1 MTVNTYATISRMGSR
16 VAMLVLVLASSI
28 AAAAP
33 DPLTLARRFYNL
45 GQFDQALVAAR
56 QAASNPATVSSARL
70 VIGRIHLERY
80 RQAATQSE
88 LDNARNELRGIDPR
102 ALDARERIELQVGLA
117 ALLYY
122 EERYGPAAEL
132 LAPIVEASATLAPDA
147 HTRALDWW
155 ATALDRQAQ
164 AQPPSER
171 GLVYFR
177 SAERMETELR
187 RDSASAPA
195 NYWLAASARA
205 AGDLD
210 RAWSAASAAWIRA
223 PLGPDRGVA
232 LRVDLDKLVTQA
244 IIPDKAARLPARE
257 RKQAQ
262 ANMTAEWEAFKKIW

>member
-1 MTVNTYATISRMGSR
+1 MGSR
-16 VAMLVLVLASSI
+16 GALLLLVLASSL
-28 AAAAP
+28 AAAVAP
-33 DPLTLARRFYNL
+33 DPLTLARRLYNQ
-45 GQFDQALVAAR
+45 GQLEQALVAAR

-80 RQAATQSE
+80 RQEPAAGE
-88 LDNARNELRGIDPR
+88 LDEARKELRSVDPR

-132 LAPIVEASATLAPDA
+132 LAPVVDASATLAPDA

-177 SAERMETELR
+177 IAERMEAELR

-195 NYWLAASARA
+195 NYWLAAAARA

-210 RAWSAASAAWIRA
+210 RAWSAASAGWIRA
-223 PLGPDRGVA
+223 TLAPDRGVA
-232 LRVDLDKLVTQA
+232 LRADLDKLVTQA
-244 IIPDKAARLPARE
+244 IVPDRAARLPQRE

-262 ANMTAEWEAFKKIW
+262 TAMMAEWEAFKAIW

>member
-1 MTVNTYATISRMGSR
+1 MTAATYVTICRMGSR
-16 VAMLVLVLASSI
+16 LAMLVLVLASSI

-33 DPLTLARRFYNL
+33 DPLTLARRYYNL
-45 GQFDQALVAAR
+45 GQWDQALVAAR
-56 QAASNPATVSSARL
+56 QAAANPATVSSARL

-80 RQAATQSE
+80 RQAAAAGE
-88 LDNARNELRGIDPR
+88 LDSARNELRGIDPR

-132 LAPIVEASATLAPDA
+132 LAPIVEASSTLAPDA

-171 GLVYFR
+171 GMVYYR
-177 SAERMETELR
+177 IAERMEGELR
-187 RDSASAPA
+187 RDSASVPA
-195 NYWLAASARA
+195 NYWLAAAARA
-205 AGDLD
+205 AGDLY

-223 PLGPDRGVA
+223 TLAPDRGA
-232 LRVDLDKLVTQA
+232 TLRADLDKLVTQA
-244 IIPDKAARLPARE
+244 IIPDKVARLPARE

-262 ANMTAEWEAFKKIW
+262 ATMLAEWEAFKKIW

>member
-1 MTVNTYATISRMGSR
+1 MCYDLLMGSR
-16 VAMLVLVLASSI
+16 SAVLLFVLASSV
-28 AAAAP
+28 AAARGP
-33 DPLTLARRFYNL
+33 DPLTLARRLYNQ
-45 GQFDQALVAAR
+45 GQLEQALAAAR
-56 QAASNPATVSSARL
+56 QAASIPAMVSSARL

-80 RQAATQSE
+80 RQAATPGE
-88 LDNARNELRGIDPR
+88 LDDARTELLGIDAR

-122 EERYGPAAEL
+122 QERYGSAAEL

-164 AQPPSER
+164 AQAPSER

-177 SAERMETELR
+177 IVERMEEELR

-195 NYWLAASARA
+195 NYWLAAAARSS
-205 AGDLD
+205 GDLD

-223 PLGPDRGVA
+223 RLAPDRGVA
-232 LRVDLDKLVTQA
+232 LRADLDRLVTQA
-244 IIPDKAARLPARE
+244 IIPDRAIRLPQRE
-257 RKQAQ
+257 RRQAQ
-262 ANMTAEWEAFKKIW
+262 ATMTAEWEAFKEIW

>member
-1 MTVNTYATISRMGSR
+1 MGSR
-16 VAMLVLVLASSI
+16 GVLLVLVLASSL
-28 AAAAP
+28 AAARAP

-45 GQFDQALVAAR
+45 GQYEQALAAAR
-56 QAASNPATVSSARL
+56 QAASNPATASSARL

-80 RQAATQSE
+80 RQHTTPGE
-88 LDNARNELRGIDPR
+88 LDDARKELRSVDAR
-102 ALDARERIELQVGLA
+102 ALDAKERIELHIGFA

-132 LAPIVEASATLAPDA
+132 LAPIIEASAVLASDA

-177 SAERMETELR
+177 IAERMETELR
-187 RDSASAPA
+187 RDSSSGPA
-195 NYWLAASARA
+195 NYWLAAAARA

-210 RAWSAASAAWIRA
+210 RAWSAASAGWIRA
-223 PLGPDRGVA
+223 SLAPDRGAA
-232 LRVDLDKLVTQA
+232 LRADLDRLVTQA
-244 IIPDKAARLPARE
+244 IIPDRAARLPQRE

-262 ANMTAEWEAFKKIW
+262 TAMTAEWETFKSIW